1 MIAGMAGLYALL
13 AVINAVVIAAAD
25 RRGEFAV
32 ARLSGLTRKQ
42 VVGMAV
48 LESSIVTAAG
58 VLLGGLA
65 AGGSLIGSS
74 GALQHVTGFGA
85 IDLPWAGIGRLVAGA
100 FLVIGATSLRTAFS
114 ATRVAP
120 VSVVGAE

>member
-1 MIAGMAGLYALL
+1 AIRSEVDGTVESKSVWAGKYTDSQNSTQLSIFTMIAGMAGLYALL

-65 AGGSLIGSS
+65 AGGSLIGIS
-74 GALQHVTGFGA
+74 G
-85 IDLPWAGIGRLVAGA
+85 
-100 FLVIGATSLRTAFS
+100 
-114 ATRVAP
+114 
-120 VSVVGAE
+120 